1 MYLMFRNVIGEIRHV
16 FDVPKCNWV
25 DKTCI

>member
-16 FDVPKCNWV
+16 FDVQKCNWR